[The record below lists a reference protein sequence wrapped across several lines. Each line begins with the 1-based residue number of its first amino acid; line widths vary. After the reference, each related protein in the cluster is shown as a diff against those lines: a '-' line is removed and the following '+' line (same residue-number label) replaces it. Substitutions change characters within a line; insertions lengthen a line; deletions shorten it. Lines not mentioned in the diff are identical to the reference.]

1 MCRAYSVCI
10 TCVLDAGGDKEAVN
24 VSLLM
29 PLVHKA
35 ELSWTEI
42 QVLIDVLLNKQ
53 QGSVDSAEWI
63 EVKSSLA
70 TSYCWLTVTLP
81 GSSGWKL

>member
-1 MCRAYSVCI
+1 MYK
-10 TCVLDAGGDKEAVN
+10 LGGDKEAVN

-35 ELSWTEI
+35 DLSRTEI

-53 QGSVDSAEWI
+53 QGSSVDSTEWI
-63 EVKSSLA
+63 EVSDNLLTHHGLNNTSVASHALQTSS
-70 TSYCWLTVTLP
+70 
-81 GSSGWKL
+81 

>member
-1 MCRAYSVCI
+1 MYK
-10 TCVLDAGGDKEAVN
+10 LGGDKEAVN

-35 ELSWTEI
+35 DLSRTEI

-53 QGSVDSAEWI
+53 QGSSVDSTEWI
-63 EVKSSLA
+63 EVSDNL
-70 TSYCWLTVTLP
+70 LTHH
-81 GSSGWKL
+81 G

>member
-1 MCRAYSVCI
+1 MA
-10 TCVLDAGGDKEAVN
+10 LFAGGDKEAVN

-53 QGSVDSAEWI
+53 QV
-63 EVKSSLA
+63 
-70 TSYCWLTVTLP
+70 
-81 GSSGWKL
+81 